1 VTPDEALEQVVILAR
16 IEDEGVRGEVLG
28 ILKQVRASGY
38 SAGVREG
45 FDQGSD
51 HW

>member
-1 VTPDEALEQVVILAR
+1 MTPDEALEQVAALTR
-16 IEDEGVRGEVLG
+16 TEDEGLRSEILG